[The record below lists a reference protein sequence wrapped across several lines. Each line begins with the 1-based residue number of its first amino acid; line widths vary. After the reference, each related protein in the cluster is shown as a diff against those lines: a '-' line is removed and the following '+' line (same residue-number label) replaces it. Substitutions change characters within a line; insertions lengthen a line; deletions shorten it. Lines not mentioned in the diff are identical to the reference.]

1 MDKLE
6 QRIERIED
14 KLDLILETLSVSSKE
29 CRKMGDHIDWIESI
43 FAKLRNPLSII
54 LGRTL
59 PRKTQ
64 RITPQE
70 T

>member
-1 MDKLE
+1 MEDLDE
-6 QRIERIED
+6 HIARIED
-14 KLDLILETLSVSSKE
+14 KLDLILESLSVSGRE

-43 FAKLRNPLSII
+43 FAKLRNPLSNI

-59 PRKTQ
+59 PRKTR